1 MKEHHVERA
10 KIKRSRTHPILLTCL
25 GIDAM
30 SLCLLAISFC
40 LIQIALS
47 APHLP
52 PIVPRDTPITKSI
65 SGINATILDHGG
77 HDISSS
83 FQIMLYAPPA
93 TTSNNSLSNRRA
105 ILPRPINFCRAG
117 TFVMSFCTPQDNKAG
132 SLQSY
137 TVVCG
142 TYEIGMPENSSSEY
156 DIDDAP
162 SIHWSHRFRS
172 GHCAADEICVDGFGE
187 QEFAEPHQGLGSR
200 TAMASCVRTEYFIK
214 YINWGK
220 HEQENLALEGTSAN
234 IVASQLDL
242 QTPMEV
248 DTFKIDAD
256 ISNHTSGTEKKCRDC
271 MKLRTERFGPDT
283 EGLKIE
289 TTLLSA
295 GAMAG
300 ILWIALL
307 SG

>member
-1 MKEHHVERA
+1 M
-10 KIKRSRTHPILLTCL
+10 SRY
-25 GIDAM
+25 
-30 SLCLLAISFC
+30 LLAASFC
-40 LIQIALS
+40 LMQIAFS
-47 APHLP
+47 APPVP
-52 PIVPRDTPITKSI
+52 PIISREIPTAKSK

-83 FQIMLYAPPA
+83 FQIMLYAPPT
-93 TTSNNSLSNRRA
+93 TTSNNSLSNRQL
-105 ILPRPINFCRAG
+105 ILPRPVNFCRAG
-117 TFVMSFCTPQDNKAG
+117 TFVMSFCTPQDHKAG

-137 TVVCG
+137 TTVCG
-142 TYEIGMPENSSSEY
+142 TYEIGMQENSRSNY

-162 SIHWSHRFRS
+162 SIHWSHNFRS

-187 QEFAEPHQGLGSR
+187 QEFGEPQSGSGSR

-220 HEQENLALEGTSAN
+220 NEQGDLALEGTSAN
-234 IVASQLDL
+234 LVASQLDL

-256 ISNHTSGTEKKCRDC
+256 ISNHTSGTEKKFRDC
-271 MKLRTERFGPDT
+271 MKLRTDRFGPDT